1 MSMITMIKAIK
12 QIHPKDIVMFK
23 MESFYHTYSKDAYI
37 MSYLFDYKTKK
48 IEQNYSTCG
57 FPSSS
62 LAKNLAKLEK
72 KKINYVIVDKRN
84 NYEDDEKSDNK
95 NLNQYD
101 EIFEKA
107 HKYVTIRNRIENINQ
122 ELLKNIDEPNIKE
135 KILKVEVAIKN
146 RIRNTS
152 YDLLEI
158 AYTANATSDEK
169 KKKELL
175 EIAIAKIK
183 VIDFY

>member
-1 MSMITMIKAIK
+1 
-12 QIHPKDIVMFK
+12 MFK

-62 LAKNLAKLEK
+62 LAKNLAKLEE

>member
-1 MSMITMIKAIK
+1 
-12 QIHPKDIVMFK
+12 MFK
-23 MESFYHTYSKDAYI
+23 MGSFYHTYSKDAYI

-62 LAKNLAKLEK
+62 IAKNLAKLEE

-135 KILKVEVAIKN
+135 KILRVEEIIYERRKV
-146 RIRNTS
+146 
-152 YDLLEI
+152 
-158 AYTANATSDEK
+158 
-169 KKKELL
+169 
-175 EIAIAKIK
+175 
-183 VIDFY
+183 